1 MNYDELL
8 ENIKVKNDLVRA
20 KIKEVDSNFAE
31 MYQDLNEMYR
41 KKNIEEMEDEKEEEK
56 EKEETPAEKEIPL
69 KPGVLNGKT
78 IREEDSVIEND
89 E

>member
-1 MNYDELL
+1 MVTREGRPARVICAYAKGDQPIVALVDIDGNELSFSYY
-8 ENIKVKNDLVRA
+8 ENGRC
-20 KIKEVDSNFAE
+20 S
-31 MYQDLNEMYR
+31 
-41 KKNIEEMEDEKEEEK
+41 
-56 EKEETPAEKEIPL
+56 KEETPAEKEIPL